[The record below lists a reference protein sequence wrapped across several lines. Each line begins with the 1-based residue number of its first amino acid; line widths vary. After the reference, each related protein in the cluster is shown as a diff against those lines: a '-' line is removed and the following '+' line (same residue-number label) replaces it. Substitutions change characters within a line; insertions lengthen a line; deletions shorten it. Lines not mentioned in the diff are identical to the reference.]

1 MQASWMLTLMLG
13 LVRTGGAKSGLLK
26 GIGVAVGVG
35 LGVGV
40 SVGVGVGVAVGV
52 GVSVGPLGVGVGGPG
67 VGLGVGVAVVG
78 GVYVIV
84 SEGRLPAVVFSLL
97 SNRFAVSTVPSL
109 PITIQPK
116 LAAGLSNQ
124 ACTSATI
131 PAELQLYCPVPPTVV
146 AALAADEKSPPA
158 GLHKAVF

>member
-40 SVGVGVGVAVGV
+40 GVAVPAV
-52 GVSVGPLGVGVGGPG
+52 EV
-67 VGLGVGVAVVG
+67 GVGVAVVG

-84 SEGRLPAVVFSLL
+84 SEGRLATVVFSLL

-109 PITIQPK
+109 PITIPPK
-116 LAAGLSNQ
+116 LVAGVSKQ
-124 ACTSATI
+124 
-131 PAELQLYCPVPPTVV
+131 
-146 AALAADEKSPPA
+146 
-158 GLHKAVF
+158 